1 MVDVRATVRRP
12 GGGPWGD
19 LWGWAVPPSNHR
31 YLNERLP
38 HSKLDLVD
46 AGHVTWEDAADQD
59 AEIVTGW

>member
-1 MVDVRATVRRP
+1 MRRP
-12 GGGPWGD
+12 RGGPRGD
-19 LWGWAVPPSNHR
+19 LWDWAVSPSNRR

-46 AGHVTWEDAADQD
+46 VGHVSWEDAADQD